1 MDNDGRCTCP
11 GDPITSTHTARF
23 IDQQC
28 NRQVDGLRRQSAV
41 AEYPSVITVQR
52 VLVEALAGEQ
62 TSLFATLTLICEHT
76 SNTALKPFGKL
87 QELDVYKRQSTP
99 PIMTRIASIRRRS
112 ESETRC

>member
-1 MDNDGRCTCP
+1 MAHDHHRDPKLLAEVMDNDGRCTCP

-62 TSLFATLTLICEHT
+62 TSLFDAYL
-76 SNTALKPFGKL
+76 
-87 QELDVYKRQSTP
+87 
-99 PIMTRIASIRRRS
+99 
-112 ESETRC
+112 